1 MITQFFGATYFLSRT
16 TEDYKHLKIILEWRV
31 KKESFTLQKCFER
44 SDRHIMKIQRN
55 FFFFKQRAF
64 YRLNQ
69 RIIPS
74 RSEDIIFS
82 VLTSSDTTID
92 DKHLKIISQWRLRHV
107 IEKEAFSLQKM

>member
-1 MITQFFGATYFLSRT
+1 
-16 TEDYKHLKIILEWRV
+16 
-31 KKESFTLQKCFER
+31 
-44 SDRHIMKIQRN
+44 MKIQRN
-55 FFFFKQRAF
+55 FFFFKERAF

-74 RSEDIIFS
+74 RSEDIIFFS

-107 IEKEAFSLQKM
+107 IEKETFSLQKM